1 MDTAIDMYNTLRHM
15 RKRQAR
21 AGPPRLPCV
30 PPVPQLP
37 AWPPTCSPCGAAP
50 QMAHQVL
57 NLAMIVCSALMIW
70 KSLMVV
76 TESDSPVVVVL
87 RRAIS
92 PAPAA
97 RRSD

>member
-1 MDTAIDMYNTLRHM
+1 MDTFVDMYHTLREM
-15 RKRQAR
+15 RKRQF
-21 AGPPRLPCV
+21 
-30 PPVPQLP
+30 
-37 AWPPTCSPCGAAP
+37 
-50 QMAHQVL
+50 AHQVL